1 MERSFRDISTSE
13 ELINY
18 LSDSAERLKN
28 SGYIYHY
35 TTLPV
40 LIKMVKSKKW
50 HLANAKK
57 MNDRLEYDNGDMKK
71 WKNIFFSS
79 FMTEDKE
86 SIGMWS
92 MYAQPWEKG
101 IKIAIPSLI
110 ARKWIKSI
118 VKLSEVSMGNF
129 ETTGR
134 TFEVAKGN
142 IRLSAVAYCNTDS
155 RTQKDIKE
163 KVCWSNVTNTILRS
177 AARDLSLTGYIKDM
191 AWAYEKE
198 IRIRAEFDNTNDFE
212 RVAIDLPDDVIDSMT
227 ITASPLFEGMLLNEI
242 EKEIERQLKIDNSLF
257 TGRLNIKTICQSC
270 DLRKMHRGGT
280 M

>member
-1 MERSFRDISTSE
+1 MEGSFRDISSVN
-13 ELINY
+13 ELIRY

-40 LIKMVKSKKW
+40 LIKMMKSKTW
-50 HLANAKK
+50 HLASAKN
-57 MNDRLEYDNGDMKK
+57 MNDRLEYDNGDKERWM
-71 WKNIFFSS
+71 NIFFSS

-110 ARKWIKSI
+110 ARKWIKS
-118 VKLSEVSMGNF
+118 VANLFEVSMVNY
-129 ETTGR
+129 EITGR
-134 TFEVAKGN
+134 IIELAKEQLK
-142 IRLSAVAYCNTDS
+142 LSSVAYCNTDS
-155 RTQKDIKE
+155 LTKKDIEE
-163 KVCWSNVTNTILRS
+163 KLCWSNVTNTILRS
-177 AARDLSLTGYIKDM
+177 VAHDISLTGYIKDM

-198 IRIRAEFDNTNDFE
+198 IRIRAEINNSQGFE
-212 RVAIDLPDDVIDSMT
+212 RVAIDLPDDVVDSMI
-227 ITASPLFEGMLLNEI
+227 ITASPLFEGVLIHEI
-242 EKEIERQLKIDNSLF
+242 EKEIERQIKTDNSLF

-270 DLRKMHRGGT
+270 EFKEARYVE
-280 M
+280 

>member
-1 MERSFRDISTSE
+1 MERSFRDISTAE
-13 ELINY
+13 ELIKY

-40 LIKMVKSKKW
+40 LIKMIKSKKW
-50 HLANAKK
+50 HLANAKN
-57 MNDRLEYDNGDMKK
+57 MNDRLEYDNGDIER

-118 VKLSEVSMGNF
+118 VKLYEVSMGNY

-134 TFEVAKGN
+134 TFEVAKEN
-142 IRLSAVAYCNTDS
+142 IKLSSVAYCNTDS
-155 RTQKDIKE
+155 RTQKDIVE
-163 KVCWSNVTNTILRS
+163 KLCWSNVTNTILLS
-177 AARDLSLTGYIKDM
+177 AAHDLSLTGYIKDM

-198 IRIRAEFDNTNDFE
+198 IRIRAEFDNTNGFE

-257 TGRLNIKTICQSC
+257 AGRLNIKTICQSC
-270 DLRKMHRGGT
+270 DFRKMHRGGT
-280 M
+280 V